1 MLVGLSIR
9 NIILIDKL
17 ELEFD
22 SGLWALTGETGAGKS
37 ILLDA
42 LGLATGARA
51 GRSLIRRGQKQ
62 GLVAAEFSIEPCHPV
77 LTVLERYGLDTGP
90 RLILRR
96 VQTAD
101 GRSRAFVND
110 QPVSVSILK
119 EIGDLLIEV
128 HGQQDDRVLL
138 NTGLHRDLLDAFGDL
153 GLLARQ
159 VGLAYGELEA
169 SRKTLTEEEVRIR
182 AILEESDTL
191 QHAVEEIDS
200 LSPEVD
206 EEQKL
211 DDERRLMMSA
221 EKISSVLD
229 EARQTLDDDGG
240 VTERLSSVLKRLER
254 ITDDAQSYL
263 KPLISALDRALVEA
277 QDAADTVRNAVETFK
292 FDPNHLRTVEERL
305 FALRALSRKHG
316 VAVSELRLLRD
327 RLAAKLTE
335 AGKGRKVLETL
346 RAEAERCRKSFI
358 ALAGELSE
366 MRRAAAGRLD
376 HTVSKELKP
385 LKLENA
391 TFHTRVDVLD
401 DGDAGPNGLD
411 RVRFEISTN
420 PGAPL
425 GPLTQIASGGELS
438 RFVLALKMAVAR
450 KGTATTLIFDEVDR
464 GIGGAVADA
473 VGERLQRLAQE
484 GQVLVVT
491 HSPQVAAR
499 AAHHLRVDKKSVA
512 GNRTDTLVS
521 VLDRKQRQ
529 EEIAR
534 MLSAANITG
543 EARAAAQSLLSGCG
557 DQQNTSTTSWKPP
570 KTTT

>member
-9 NIILIDKL
+9 NIILIEKL

-346 RAEAERCRKSFI
+346 RAKAERCRKSFI